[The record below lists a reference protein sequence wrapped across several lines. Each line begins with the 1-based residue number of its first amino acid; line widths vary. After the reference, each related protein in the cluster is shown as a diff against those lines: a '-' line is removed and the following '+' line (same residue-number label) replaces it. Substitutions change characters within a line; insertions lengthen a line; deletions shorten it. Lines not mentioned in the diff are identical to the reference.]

1 MKTVIIKSLKGHQQ
15 TEENKIQKENQAN
28 NKKLF

>member
-1 MKTVIIKSLKGHQQ
+1 MKTVIIKSLKGHQK
-15 TEENKIQKENQAN
+15 TEKNKIQKENQAN